1 MNIDKKLN
9 LAIPL
14 DRENGQVIYVHAMPI
29 SEQVF
34 DQHFAIIG
42 KTMSAIFNEGFGE
55 VTGPRLAAKIMKKIA
70 IDEEAWDGAL
80 GVNAT
85 LMQEIRRLTN
95 ILMPAG
101 SDTPMLLLED
111 AAKRGIVTKQELD
124 EVENALVFFT
134 VVSSMCRAPTRR
146 VMLKGMAGLW
156 DAVITSSNATEF
168 RSSLQTSRE
177 TDNSGGTATAS

>member
-1 MNIDKKLN
+1 MNIDRKLN

-14 DRENGQVIYVHAMPI
+14 ERENGQFIFVHAMPI
-29 SEQVF
+29 GEQVF

-42 KTMSAIFNEGFGE
+42 KTMAAIFNEGFGE
-55 VTGPRLAAKIMKKIA
+55 VAGPRVAAKVMKKIA
-70 IDEEAWDGAL
+70 IDEQAWDGAM

-101 SDTPMLLLED
+101 SDQPMLLLED
-111 AAKRGIVTKQELD
+111 AARRGIVTKQELD

-134 VVSSMCRAPTRR
+134 VVSSMCRAPVKRAT
-146 VMLKGMAGLW
+146 LDGMAGLW
-156 DAVITSSNATEF
+156 GAVITSSNATEF
-168 RSSLQTSRE
+168 RSSLQTSKE
-177 TDNSGGTATAS
+177 TDSSGETATAS